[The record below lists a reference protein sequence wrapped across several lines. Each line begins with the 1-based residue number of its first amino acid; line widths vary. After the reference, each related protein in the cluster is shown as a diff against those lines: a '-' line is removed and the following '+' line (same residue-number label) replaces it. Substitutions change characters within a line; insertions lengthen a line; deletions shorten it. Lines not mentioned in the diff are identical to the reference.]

1 MLMTF
6 FKKIFFG
13 IGIIYFFYLLKR
25 GRLISSEDEFYTL
38 KKFVKKNQNVIDVGA
53 NIGRYSF
60 KLSQIIGK
68 KGLVYAFEPM
78 HKSYLTLLSLIIF
91 SGIKNILPFN
101 LALSNKSSFVMMKEF
116 ESQTTKKYKNYVFGT
131 QPESRIVNNEKDS
144 VIKYSIKLDEMK
156 LKKKISFIKIDCE
169 GFELQVLKG
178 AKYTIKKNKPV
189 ILVEHS
195 NLNTISS
202 FLVSLGY
209 KEINKG
215 QKSRNKLFIHKKD
228 YAFKNII

>member
-1 MLMTF
+1 
-6 FKKIFFG
+6 
-13 IGIIYFFYLLKR
+13 
-25 GRLISSEDEFYTL
+25 
-38 KKFVKKNQNVIDVGA
+38 
-53 NIGRYSF
+53 
-60 KLSQIIGK
+60 
-68 KGLVYAFEPM
+68 M

-116 ESQTTKKYKNYVFGT
+116 ESQTTKKYKDYVFGT